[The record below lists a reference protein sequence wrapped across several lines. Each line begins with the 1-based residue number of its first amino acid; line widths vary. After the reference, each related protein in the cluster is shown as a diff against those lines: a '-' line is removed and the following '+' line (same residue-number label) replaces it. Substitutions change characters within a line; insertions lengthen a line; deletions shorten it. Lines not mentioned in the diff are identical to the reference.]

1 MPKWIFQKTSGDQQ
15 GVYFLQDDHAL
26 RPLLL
31 SSNARAVG
39 TRWADPLFLH
49 FSNHLSLRQGQID
62 NLITAYPPGISDLPD
77 SSPFSDPRQFVT
89 SLFSALIGGTLNSQS
104 VR

>member
-1 MPKWIFQKTSGDQQ
+1 MESIFVDIKTIPKSN
-15 GVYFLQDDHAL
+15 
-26 RPLLL
+26 LLKYQ
-31 SSNARAVG
+31 NIYI
-39 TRWADPLFLH
+39 
-49 FSNHLSLRQGQID
+49 SLRQGQID
-62 NLITAYPPGISDLPD
+62 HLITAYPPGISDLPD